1 MTQVPCEQVTQGLRD
16 SERTIAL
23 RDVRGRRHFLRVELD
38 YLTHHGDR
46 YWLPVGKVYED
57 RERGLTLVELPQE
70 AETGANRL
78 WVRSADLLD
87 STRVPA

>member
-1 MTQVPCEQVTQGLRD
+1 MTQLPCEQVTQGLRE
-16 SERTIAL
+16 SERTVAV
-23 RDVRGRRHFLRVELD
+23 RDVHGRRQFLRVELD
-38 YLTHHGDR
+38 FLTRDGDR

-78 WVRSADLLD
+78 WVRSADLLE
-87 STRVPA
+87 SARVPA